1 MLYYLATTAGV
12 GTRSAAATYAFAA
25 MNRSITVFRIIE
37 LESGNSVDITVRDL
51 AVQSFCEQLA
61 RGVKKPKNRVAFLK
75 RLQYRIEEA
84 IEESLDPSLQPP
96 RTGEETEAAFR
107 AMMQNLRV
115 PAEAFRRRTVM
126 LKFLRDNPRDL
137 SIDDSQAP
145 SDGEHSSIEGE
156 T

>member
-1 MLYYLATTAGV
+1 M
-12 GTRSAAATYAFAA
+12 
-25 MNRSITVFRIIE
+25 FRIIE

-61 RGVKKPKNRVAFLK
+61 RGVKKPKNRAAFLK
-75 RLQYRIEEA
+75 RLQSRIEDA

-96 RTGEETEAAFR
+96 RTHEQTEAAFR
-107 AMMQNLRV
+107 AMMQNLSV
-115 PAEAFRRRTVM
+115 PAEAFRRRSVM

-137 SIDDSQAP
+137 EIDNLQAL
-145 SDGEHSSIEGE
+145 SDGEHSATNGE